1 MTRYLLSKLGQAVV
15 TIVLVVLV
23 VFTLL
28 RFMPTAGYF
37 SKEQYK
43 SMNDAEKTAY
53 LRNLGVLDPM
63 PVQLKNFVV
72 GLFHGDLGRSIT
84 LYPNMEISN
93 VMAEKIPWARHVL
106 CRCNPCGSF
115 HNYSLLYSG
124 FPFKMV

>member
-93 VMAEKIPWARHVL
+93 VMAEKYHIP
-106 CRCNPCGSF
+106 CC
-115 HNYSLLYSG
+115 
-124 FPFKMV
+124 